1 MPGLHERDMDGDG
14 RVLTMRIPDTNGA
27 WMESAA
33 DARIMRPV
41 PFEGAESST
50 ARYRLLYEGEVVDHD
65 GFTIPTPRP
74 PEGLDMNRNFPAG
87 WGTGVRGSG
96 DHPLSE
102 PEIDALVRAAERATV
117 IQCIACGAPAT
128 INDHG
133 GWYLALCDRHAHQRR
148 TVQMTSWKFLQEVAL
163 FPTEEL

>member
-1 MPGLHERDMDGDG
+1 MFPAAGKLISLRMSDLDE
-14 RVLTMRIPDTNGA
+14 P
-27 WMESAA
+27 A
-33 DARIMRPV
+33 DA
-41 PFEGAESST
+41 AQ
-50 ARYRLLYEGEVVDHD
+50 
-65 GFTIPTPRP
+65 P
-74 PEGLDMNRNFPAG
+74 PSLDQR
-87 WGTGVRGSG
+87 
-96 DHPLSE
+96 
-102 PEIDALVRAAERATV
+102 IDALVRAAERATV